1 MSKENRFIGFHNIN
15 TYQTVENE
23 TYLGGI
29 NSDGE
34 DVTLVFS
41 TIDLLE
47 WLDIDYMKK
56 EAIKYINELNK

>member
-1 MSKENRFIGFHNIN
+1 MNKETKYIGFHNIK

-23 TYLGGI
+23 TYLRGI
-29 NSDGE
+29 NSNRE

-47 WLDIDYMKK
+47 WLDIDHMKK
-56 EAIKYINELNK
+56 EAVKYIKQLNK

>member
-1 MSKENRFIGFHNIN
+1 MSKETKYIGFHNIN
-15 TYQTVENE
+15 TYQTVQNE
-23 TYLGGI
+23 TYLRGI
-29 NSDGE
+29 NSNME

-56 EAIKYINELNK
+56 EAIEYINELNN